1 MNASIPKKRVVVIHG
16 ATSLHAL
23 SLFSSIL
30 VYNVYGFTVVFTTDD
45 FKETIN
51 LIRPLSTG
59 VVLPKLRCH
68 GPAFLCP

>member
-1 MNASIPKKRVVVIHG
+1 MNASTSKKRVVVIHG

-23 SLFSSIL
+23 SPFSPIL
-30 VYNVYGFTVVFTTDD
+30 VYTVYCYTVVFTTDD

-51 LIRPLSTG
+51 LIRPLSAG

-68 GPAFLCP
+68 GPALI